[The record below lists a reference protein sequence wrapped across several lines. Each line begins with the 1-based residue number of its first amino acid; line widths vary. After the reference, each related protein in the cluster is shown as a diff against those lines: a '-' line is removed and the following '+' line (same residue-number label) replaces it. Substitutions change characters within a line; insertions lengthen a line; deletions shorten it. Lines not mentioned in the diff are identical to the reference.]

1 MASFSARLR
10 TAFTKYGN
18 RVAKNKHTSMKT
30 LALFYKM
37 EARELQ
43 QLICPKYFYKVSLLP
58 PTPQRALSKTKQN
71 KKAFTKI
78 PRVE

>member
-1 MASFSARLR
+1 
-10 TAFTKYGN
+10 
-18 RVAKNKHTSMKT
+18 MKT

-58 PTPQRALSKTKQN
+58 PTPQRAWAKLNKTKKPSQKFPELSEHF
-71 KKAFTKI
+71 KKGTEKRSLAI
-78 PRVE
+78 SGLPVAE